1 MADSGRHADHRPPW
15 WSIVIFSVS
24 SLAAMGGA
32 ITALMTLRVAQLVVT
47 PPRSRPDDVPIL
59 DVDRH
64 AHTVTLGRTAD
75 SATPGRYGLWFS
87 RDSGHARLGEV
98 TAETDGTVTR
108 ELLGVDFGE
117 LLPDTRGRFSG
128 WFFLTPRDLGV
139 DHESVSLVTTLGPA
153 PAWVILADRDEHGTA
168 TGKWAVLVHGRG
180 VTRSETLR
188 CVGVFREAGYN
199 CLLVSWRNDG
209 DAPPSDDRRYA
220 LGATEWLDVEA
231 GIRYAHDERGAT
243 DVVLVGFSMGG
254 AAVLQAAANS
264 ELATLVRGIVLESPV
279 VDWAPTLLF
288 QARVLRVPR
297 LVQRAAIS
305 LLGSRRAHRI
315 TGLRTAIDFRML
327 DFVLRSDELTV
338 PVLLMH
344 SDDDG
349 YVPPTASRALASAR
363 PDIVTFHLWRGAR
376 HARLWNYDPV
386 QFTAQIG
393 QWLATLPLGGG
404 PATSHTGRS
413 DRPPEAG

>member
-1 MADSGRHADHRPPW
+1 M
-15 WSIVIFSVS
+15 
-24 SLAAMGGA
+24 
-32 ITALMTLRVAQLVVT
+32 
-47 PPRSRPDDVPIL
+47 
-59 DVDRH
+59 
-64 AHTVTLGRTAD
+64 
-75 SATPGRYGLWFS
+75 
-87 RDSGHARLGEV
+87 
-98 TAETDGTVTR
+98 
-108 ELLGVDFGE
+108 
-117 LLPDTRGRFSG
+117 
-128 WFFLTPRDLGV
+128 
-139 DHESVSLVTTLGPA
+139 
-153 PAWVILADRDEHGTA
+153 
-168 TGKWAVLVHGRG
+168 
-180 VTRSETLR
+180 
-188 CVGVFREAGYN
+188 
-199 CLLVSWRNDG
+199 
-209 DAPPSDDRRYA
+209 
-220 LGATEWLDVEA
+220 
-231 GIRYAHDERGAT
+231 
-243 DVVLVGFSMGG
+243 
-254 AAVLQAAANS
+254 QAAANS
-264 ELATLVRGIVLESPV
+264 ELAALVRGIVLESPV

-349 YVPPTASRALASAR
+349 YVPPTASRALGSAR
-363 PDIVTFHLWRGAR
+363 PDTVTFHPWRGAR

-413 DRPPEAG
+413 DRPPGAG

>member
-1 MADSGRHADHRPPW
+1 
-15 WSIVIFSVS
+15 VIFSVL
-24 SLAAMGGA
+24 SLVAMSGTV
-32 ITALMTLRVAQLVVT
+32 TALIVLRVARLVVA
-47 PPRSRPDDVPIL
+47 PPRSRTDDVPIL
-59 DVDRH
+59 EVDVH
-64 AHTVTLGRTAD
+64 ARTVTLGRTVD

-87 RDSGHARLGEV
+87 RDSGHARLGGV
-98 TAETDGTVTR
+98 SAETDGTVTR

-117 LLPDTRGRFSG
+117 LLPGTRGRFSG

-153 PAWVILADRDEHGTA
+153 PAWVILAERDEHGTA
-168 TGKWAVLVHGRG
+168 PTKWAVLVHGRG

-199 CLLVSWRNDG
+199 CVLISWRNDG
-209 DAPPSDDRRYA
+209 DAPASDDRRYA

-231 GIRYAHDERGAT
+231 GMRFAHDERGAT
-243 DVVLVGFSMGG
+243 DIVLVGFSMGG

-264 ELATLVRGIVLESPV
+264 ELAVLVRGIVLESPV

-288 QARVLRVPR
+288 QARALRVPR
-297 LVQRAAIS
+297 LVQAAAIT

-315 TGLRTAIDFRML
+315 TGLRAAIDFRRL

-338 PVLLMH
+338 PILLMH

-349 YVPPTASRALASAR
+349 YVPPTASRALAAAR
-363 PDIVTFHLWRGAR
+363 PDIVTFHPWRGAR

-386 QFTAQIG
+386 RFTAQIG
-393 QWLATLPLGGG
+393 QWLAALPLGGG
-404 PATSHTGRS
+404 PATSRTGHS
-413 DRPPEAG
+413 HRPSGAD